1 MTALVNRLPPAA
13 QSTSAPMN
21 RRCDANHDSESCLH
35 GAAPVS
41 EERSGGSTREG
52 GVMTSPWQHAFFE
65 LEDTIYDLPR
75 MLNILRCVHECGDL
89 FGEFEART
97 Q

>member
-1 MTALVNRLPPAA
+1 
-13 QSTSAPMN
+13 
-21 RRCDANHDSESCLH
+21 
-35 GAAPVS
+35 
-41 EERSGGSTREG
+41 
-52 GVMTSPWQHAFFE
+52 MTSPWQHAFFE
-65 LEDTIYDLPR
+65 LEDTTYDLPR